1 MIRSASVD
9 DLASLPDSHQGC
21 SALTLTTFADVPWN
35 APYYARLGFEAVP
48 PERLTPGLRAVRDHE
63 ATVGLDA
70 WRRVAMRRPLRDQ
83 SEDGTVQP

>member
-9 DLASLPDSHQGC
+9 DLASLPDRQQGC

-35 APYYARLGFEAVP
+35 APYYARLGFAIVA

-63 ATVGLDA
+63 AAVGLDA
-70 WRRVAMRRPLRDQ
+70 WHRVAMRRPLGDQ
-83 SEDGTVQP
+83 PEDGTVLP